1 MNKRFMQGRVSNIE
15 DGGPMNGT
23 VGVRLQFKL
32 READI
37 LERWIALT
45 VV

>member
-1 MNKRFMQGRVSNIE
+1 MNICFIQGRVSNIE
-15 DGGPMNGT
+15 SFGPAAGV
-23 VGVRLQFKL
+23 VGVRLQFEL